1 MHILIIFLQLVTV
14 DLSFSFKQLM
24 VGIVD
29 GPLGPSV
36 AIIVVEECALDSDPA
51 LTHHRSEKA
60 KNVIIS
66 ANHKRQLHVT

>member
-1 MHILIIFLQLVTV
+1 
-14 DLSFSFKQLM
+14 M

-51 LTHHRSEKA
+51 LTHHHSEMA
-60 KNVIIS
+60 KHVIIS
-66 ANHKRQLHVT
+66 ANHKRQLLAT